1 MIELQS
7 SELDCT
13 TNLRQI
19 FDRLPDH
26 LQAKWRKSARRY
38 HEENSGKEPTLKE
51 LSKFIITESQTE
63 NDPVYGRSSR
73 AATKFNKPVFT
84 PRVTPGPKIP
94 TLATEIQEDEGDA
107 RLRKTSPTKE
117 NQDSKNG
124 SSIVE
129 VCKVCKGP
137 HTIPKC
143 SVFLSKGVAWRRRF
157 ARFNTLCY
165 RCLSP
170 SHLQRGCPE
179 KKGCT
184 EKNCARPLS
193 HHLLLHLSTTND
205 VDDDERNTKPSTPPA
220 TDLTVHNATMEDSKR
235 SFVLLKVVPLRVI
248 SENGV
253 AVTTYGLLDTAAVSF
268 MISSHLAE
276 RLKLQVVPEKVSI
289 NTVTHKN
296 HDCELS
302 KVRFQ
307 IGPTSQDGP
316 CFTVYHALAVE
327 GLNVSDQYCPNQ
339 LDLSEWP
346 HLEGL

>member
-1 MIELQS
+1 M
-7 SELDCT
+7 
-13 TNLRQI
+13 
-19 FDRLPDH
+19 
-26 LQAKWRKSARRY
+26 
-38 HEENSGKEPTLKE
+38 
-51 LSKFIITESQTE
+51 
-63 NDPVYGRSSR
+63 
-73 AATKFNKPVFT
+73 
-84 PRVTPGPKIP
+84 
-94 TLATEIQEDEGDA
+94 
-107 RLRKTSPTKE
+107 
-117 NQDSKNG
+117 
-124 SSIVE
+124 
-129 VCKVCKGP
+129 
-137 HTIPKC
+137 
-143 SVFLSKGVAWRRRF
+143 AWRRRF

-205 VDDDERNTKPSTPPA
+205 VNDDERNTKPSMPPA

-235 SFVLLKVVPLRVI
+235 SFVLLKVVPLCVI
-248 SENGV
+248 SENGA
-253 AVTTYGLLDTAAVSF
+253 AVTTCGLLDTAAVSS

-276 RLKLQVVPEKVSI
+276 RLKLQGAPEKVSI

-316 CFTVYHALAVE
+316 CFTVYHAPAVE
-327 GLNVSDQYCPNQ
+327 GLKCDRPILLEPAGSVRMATHVPVDVNEVSVLIGQDLPQAHIVLDYCWGDNPQSQPYAMKTPFGWCVAGPTNRKE
-339 LDLSEWP
+339 DDMKPVALSVFEFDWA
-346 HLEGL
+346 EDK